1 MILLKVLRLAESM
14 LSYQPSDRFLH
25 RLNPL
30 TKLAFLFGVIIAG
43 VFLSGE
49 DVPWW
54 VSGGVFAALALL
66 CATGGV
72 NLRRELSERWA
83 YVVAIIGV
91 LMIGNLVFA
100 PTIKSS
106 DVTVYF
112 DLPPFIYITNL
123 TLNFALAKSMFLLCS
138 ITAVIMVLKSTRLA
152 DLTHALTKVGV
163 PYAIA
168 QMAATSLRCIPM
180 VVDGL
185 VIVYNA
191 QRARGL
197 ELEGGSAK
205 SRIAAWKTM
214 LSPLFVVLLKWIDL
228 MSLVFQARG
237 LDFSFGKKRTRLRKV
252 PFRAIDALA
261 LVVGLGSLALLVYA
275 AQVDWLHV

>member
-1 MILLKVLRLAESM
+1 MILLKVLRLAESL

-54 VSGGVFAALALL
+54 VSGGVFLGLAVL

-83 YVVAIIGV
+83 YVLAIVGV

-100 PTIKSS
+100 PTIDSS

-163 PYAIA
+163 PYALA

-205 SRIAAWKTM
+205 SRIAGWKTM

-237 LDFSFGKKRTRLRKV
+237 LDFSFGKKRTRLREV
-252 PFRAIDALA
+252 PFRLVDAFA
-261 LVVGLGSLALLVYA
+261 LVIGLGTLTLLVYA

>member
-30 TKLAFLFGVIIAG
+30 TKLAVLFGVIIAG

-54 VSGGVFAALALL
+54 VSGGVFLGLAVL

-100 PTIKSS
+100 PTIDSS

-163 PYAIA
+163 PYALA

-205 SRIAAWKTM
+205 SRIAGWKTM

-237 LDFSFGKKRTRLRKV
+237 LDFSFGKKRTRLREV
-252 PFRAIDALA
+252 PFRLVDAFA
-261 LVVGLGSLALLVYA
+261 LVIGLGTLTLLVYA

>member
-1 MILLKVLRLAESM
+1 MILLKVLRLAESL
-14 LSYQPSDRFLH
+14 LSYTPSDRFLH

-49 DVPWW
+49 DTPWW
-54 VSGGVFAALALL
+54 VTFGIFVALAVL
-66 CATGGV
+66 CAVGGV
-72 NLRRELSERWA
+72 NLKTELKERWA
-83 YVVAIIGV
+83 YVVAIVGV
-91 LMIGNLVFA
+91 LLIGNLIFA
-100 PTIKSS
+100 PTIESD

-112 DLPPFIYITNL
+112 HLPPFIYVTDL

-214 LSPLFVVLLKWIDL
+214 MSPLFVVLLKWIDL

-237 LDFSFGKKRTRLRKV
+237 LDFSFGKKRTRLREV
-252 PFRAIDALA
+252 PFRFVDVVA
-261 LVVGLGSLALLVYA
+261 LVIGLGSLSFLVYA
-275 AQVDWLHV
+275 GQVDWLHV